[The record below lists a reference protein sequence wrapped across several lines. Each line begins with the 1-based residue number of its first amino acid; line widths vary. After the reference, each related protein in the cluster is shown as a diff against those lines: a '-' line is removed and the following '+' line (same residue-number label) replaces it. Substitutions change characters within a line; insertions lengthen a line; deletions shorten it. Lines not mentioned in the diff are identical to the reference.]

1 MDEIPDAPENS
12 PLVRY
17 GFAAIFIAACL
28 YDLQLGIRVA
38 GVFLLGLS
46 VYEAISGR
54 VPLMGP
60 FSWKARGYLT
70 GPVAVALIA
79 LMVFLSVFLILAP
92 GAVINLLAEMK

>member
-1 MDEIPDAPENS
+1 MDEIPEAPENS
-12 PLVRY
+12 GLVRY

-28 YDLQLGIRVA
+28 YDLHVGIRVA

-46 VYEAISGR
+46 VYEAILGR

-70 GPVAVALIA
+70 GSVAMALLA
-79 LMVFLSVFLILAP
+79 AMVFLSVFLILAP
-92 GAVINLLAEMK
+92 DIVIAFLAKTN